1 MIRMSTT
8 KETEPIP
15 HSPKRLTRMIKLT
28 GMVLENGLQSAAF
41 AKALPLVS
49 VVSRR
54 MAGLLLPKN
63 GLCSIER
70 ESQRAL
76 VAAAAG
82 EDGWWGWREREK
94 KSDGLERGKQ
104 ILGEKNLSKKSDFGF
119 GGKKA
124 KWNTLGGK
132 QIFGKFCVGKIKEDI
147 YFEEKLKI
155 KIKEDNFN

>member
-8 KETEPIP
+8 KEIEPIP

-28 GMVLENGLQSAAF
+28 GTVLENGLQSAAF
-41 AKALPLVS
+41 VKALPLVS
-49 VVSRR
+49 VVSRW

-124 KWNTLGGK
+124 KWNTLRGK
-132 QIFGKFCVGKIKEDI
+132 QIFGKFWVWKINEDRFI
-147 YFEEKLKI
+147 LRKNKNKWRQI
-155 KIKEDNFN
+155 

>member
-1 MIRMSTT
+1 MSTT
-8 KETEPIP
+8 KEIEPIP

-82 EDGWWGWREREK
+82 EDGW
-94 KSDGLERGKQ
+94 
-104 ILGEKNLSKKSDFGF
+104 
-119 GGKKA
+119 
-124 KWNTLGGK
+124 
-132 QIFGKFCVGKIKEDI
+132 
-147 YFEEKLKI
+147 
-155 KIKEDNFN
+155 